1 MKTEKRF
8 LEPTPIQYLGKLPGG
23 QKLFIKRDDLL
34 GFCFGGNKCR
44 IGAAFLEDMEKLGA
58 DFMVSYGSRSSNLNR
73 VVAALCRSRNI
84 PCMIL
89 SSEEKG
95 EKDGFNAAMICR
107 MGIRRTP
114 CSKDKV
120 ADTVRVTLQSLRNK
134 GFHPYYIYGNEYG
147 RGNEAV
153 ARTAYQKAYQEIL
166 DWQKQNQISFD
177 GIFLASGTGMTQGGL
192 LAGKRENGGREKII
206 GISVARELDS
216 GVDGVCRYA
225 GGGGED
231 ICFETEYR
239 CGGYGKYD
247 EEIEAGILQM
257 MEDNGI
263 ALDPIYT
270 GKAYAGMLRWLK
282 KQGEGMEHVLF
293 LHTGGLPLY
302 FDYLNNKM
310 KEVGQ

>member
-1 MKTEKRF
+1 MKTIKRF
-8 LEPTPIQYLGKLPGG
+8 LEPTPIQYLGKLSGG

-44 IGAAFLEDMEKLGA
+44 IGAAFLEDMGKLGA

-73 VVAALCRSRNI
+73 VVSALCRSQNI
-84 PCMIL
+84 PCRIL

-95 EKDGFNAAMICR
+95 ERDGFNAAMISQ
-107 MGIRRTP
+107 MGIERMP
-114 CSKDKV
+114 CSKEKV
-120 ADTVRVTLQSLRNK
+120 ADTVSHTLQSLREQ
-134 GFHPYYIYGNEYG
+134 GFHPYYIYGNMYG
-147 RGNEAV
+147 KGNEAA
-153 ARTAYQKAYQEIL
+153 ARTAYRKAYREIL
-166 DWQKQNQISFD
+166 DWQEQNQISFD
-177 GIFLASGTGMTQGGL
+177 AIFLASGTGMTQGGL
-192 LAGKRENGGREKII
+192 LAGKWENGGREKII
-206 GISVARELDS
+206 GISVARDLES
-216 GVDGVCRYA
+216 GVAGVRRYA
-225 GGGGED
+225 GEGRED

-247 EEIEAGILQM
+247 EEIEAGIRQM

-270 GKAYAGMLRWLK
+270 GKAYTGMLRWLK

-302 FDYLNNKM
+302 FDYLNSKV
-310 KEVGQ
+310 KEVRQ